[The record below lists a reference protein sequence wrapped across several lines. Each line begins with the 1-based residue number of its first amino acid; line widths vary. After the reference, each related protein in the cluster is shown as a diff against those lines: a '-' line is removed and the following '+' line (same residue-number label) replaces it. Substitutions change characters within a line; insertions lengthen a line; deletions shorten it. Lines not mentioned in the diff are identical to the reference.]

1 MKKIVLLLFAL
12 VVAAS
17 CSQKY
22 NAKVTFNVEGAA
34 DSTEI
39 IVTKLSINRI
49 YVVDTIYVKGEK
61 TQFGANCQPGSP
73 DFYYFLTDGNNNK
86 MASVV
91 LQEGDKLSVNVSKDG
106 ISTVEGSEE
115 AVKYAEWERSQE
127 EVLTKVYNLFNELD
141 AAQQAKND
149 KKARELTTELT
160 KLFVQHKQNST
171 KYLINNSKSISVI
184 PVLYQK
190 FSEALPVYGDIND
203 VFIFKKVYDS
213 LSVVYPNSPYVS
225 SLADDIKQREQYI
238 YFGTKI
244 DNASEMSHP
253 DISLYDVNAKV
264 RNLSEL
270 DGKVIILSFWSTT
283 EPTHKIFNA
292 ELKELYDK
300 YKNRGLE
307 VYQVCADTDK
317 TAWASQVKAQ
327 GLEWVSVCDPGNMS
341 GTLNLYN
348 ITNIPTLYIIDK
360 KGDIVDKDVFDM
372 SKLEKVISKL
382 VR

>member
-1 MKKIVLLLFAL
+1 MKKIALLFFAL

-73 DFYYFLTDGNNNK
+73 DFYYFLNDGKK

-225 SLADDIKQREQYI
+225 SLADDIRQREQYI
-238 YFGTKI
+238 YFGNKI

>member
-1 MKKIVLLLFAL
+1 
-12 VVAAS
+12 
-17 CSQKY
+17 
-22 NAKVTFNVEGAA
+22 
-34 DSTEI
+34 
-39 IVTKLSINRI
+39 
-49 YVVDTIYVKGEK
+49 
-61 TQFGANCQPGSP
+61 
-73 DFYYFLTDGNNNK
+73 
-86 MASVV
+86 
-91 LQEGDKLSVNVSKDG
+91 
-106 ISTVEGSEE
+106 
-115 AVKYAEWERSQE
+115 
-127 EVLTKVYNLFNELD
+127 
-141 AAQQAKND
+141 
-149 KKARELTTELT
+149 
-160 KLFVQHKQNST
+160 
-171 KYLINNSKSISVI
+171 
-184 PVLYQK
+184 
-190 FSEALPVYGDIND
+190 
-203 VFIFKKVYDS
+203 
-213 LSVVYPNSPYVS
+213 
-225 SLADDIKQREQYI
+225 
-238 YFGTKI
+238 
-244 DNASEMSHP
+244 MSHP

>member
-1 MKKIVLLLFAL
+1 MKKIALLFFAL

-270 DGKVIILSFWSTT
+270 DGKEIIISFWSTT

-292 ELKELYDK
+292 ELKELYNK

-327 GLEWVSVCDPGNMS
+327 GLEWVSVCDPGNVS

-348 ITNIPTLYIIDK
+348 VTNIPTLYVIDK
-360 KGDIVDKDVFDM
+360 KGDIVEKDIFEPA
-372 SKLEKVISKL
+372 KLEKVISRL